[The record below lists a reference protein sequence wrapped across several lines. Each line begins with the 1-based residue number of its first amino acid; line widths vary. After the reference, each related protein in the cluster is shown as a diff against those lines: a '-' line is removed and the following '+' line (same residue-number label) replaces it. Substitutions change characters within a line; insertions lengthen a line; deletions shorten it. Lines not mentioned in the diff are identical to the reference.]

1 MGASKRKHEVMK
13 IIDEQINDYLFIMIR
28 DNIRSKIIRQTSN
41 QLYDK
46 IHDEMIV
53 NVNSQVRRQV
63 YHQVIRNV
71 KL

>member
-1 MGASKRKHEVMK
+1 VGASKRKHEVMK

>member
-1 MGASKRKHEVMK
+1 VGASKRKHKVME

-53 NVNSQVRRQV
+53 HVNSQVRRQV
-63 YHQVIRNV
+63 YHQVIQNI